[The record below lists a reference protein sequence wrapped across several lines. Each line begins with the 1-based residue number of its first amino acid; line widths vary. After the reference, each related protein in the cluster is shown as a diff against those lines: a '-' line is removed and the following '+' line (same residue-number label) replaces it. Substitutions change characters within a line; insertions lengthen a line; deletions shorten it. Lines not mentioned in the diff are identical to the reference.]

1 VGEKIKDNL
10 LRIVTSGIGDWLYY
24 SIHYNRYEATPYK
37 ALDLFFDEYSLR
49 ETDKVIDFGC
59 GKGRVAF
66 YLHDRFNV
74 TVTGVEVNE
83 ETYNEAIRN
92 KNSYIQRKKEKDVP
106 IHFHLGPA
114 EDYKVD
120 RSYNRFYFFNPF
132 SVHIFKKVVG
142 NILDSVEEYR
152 RSVDIILFY
161 PLPDYQYFLKKST
174 PFKLIKEVVIPESD
188 DKYDKFLVYRY

>member
-1 VGEKIKDNL
+1 MGEKIKDNL

-114 EDYKVD
+114 EDFKVD
-120 RSYNRFYFFNPF
+120 RAYNRFYFFNPF

-142 NILDSVEEYR
+142 NILDSVEEHR

>member
-1 VGEKIKDNL
+1 MGEKIKDNL

-114 EDYKVD
+114 EDFKVD
-120 RSYNRFYFFNPF
+120 RAYNRFYFFNPF

>member
-1 VGEKIKDNL
+1 MGEKIKDNL

-114 EDYKVD
+114 EDFKVD

>member
-114 EDYKVD
+114 EDFKVD

>member
-1 VGEKIKDNL
+1 MGEKIKDNL